1 MGVNNIKILEL
12 ELNDGGEKN
21 ENNIKI
27 SVYKKRLC
35 ILGINLL
42 VDFKLQSGT
51 ATTEHKSIFV

>member
-35 ILGINLL
+35 ILGIHLL

-51 ATTEHKSIFV
+51 DPTEHKSIFV